1 MALINCRECG
11 NQISDTANSCPHCGA
26 PLNHS
31 NSYLT
36 HDNEETFVDRLLERI
51 KILVKCGALFLLVFY
66 VAPFFF
72 SDKSKTSLQAGNDN
86 LISQDDWQPG
96 QISHYNAQEDKA
108 IPVVNDGKPVTSL
121 DIVNSYV
128 ENEIAADQKYK
139 GKKVVI
145 HGEVMRITDGLTSP
159 MVLFNDY
166 GLPATIYAG
175 FAKEETEKLAEL
187 RIGQLIT
194 VACVGSGASL
204 GNPFFKDCTLI
215 TK

>member
-72 SDKSKTSLQAGNDN
+72 
-86 LISQDDWQPG
+86 LIR
-96 QISHYNAQEDKA
+96 ARLLCK
-108 IPVVNDGKPVTSL
+108 
-121 DIVNSYV
+121 
-128 ENEIAADQKYK
+128 
-139 GKKVVI
+139 
-145 HGEVMRITDGLTSP
+145 
-159 MVLFNDY
+159 
-166 GLPATIYAG
+166 
-175 FAKEETEKLAEL
+175 
-187 RIGQLIT
+187 
-194 VACVGSGASL
+194 
-204 GNPFFKDCTLI
+204 
-215 TK
+215 